1 MVLVFFV
8 KMKYGKKRIFQNY
21 RYLNKWTIKINYPLS
36 LISDIVKNMGM
47 KKVFT
52 KLDL

>member
-36 LISDIVKNMGM
+36 LISNIVRKYGYE
-47 KKVFT
+47 KSIY
-52 KLDL
+52 